1 MPVPIAELSCAKE
14 RFERSCRLKR
24 LGYDFDRVAEKVAA
38 IYEIDPDEIFQK
50 GRRKTRADARGL
62 FCYWCSSGLGMSL
75 TELARKLE
83 MIVSGAGY
91 AAGRGETLAKRHQ
104 YSLTK

>member
-24 LGYDFDRVAEKVAA
+24 LGYDFDRVAEKVSV

-50 GRRKTRADARGL
+50 GRRKIRANARGL
-62 FCYWCSSGLGMSL
+62 FCYWCSSGLGISL
-75 TELARKLE
+75 TELARKLG
-83 MIVSGAGY
+83 MTVSGAG
-91 AAGRGETLAKRHQ
+91 
-104 YSLTK
+104 

>member
-1 MPVPIAELSCAKE
+1 MPVPIAELSRAKE
-14 RFERSCRLKR
+14 RFERSCQLKR

-50 GRRKTRADARGL
+50 DRRKTRANARGL
-62 FCYWCSSGLGMSL
+62 FCYWCSSELGMSL

-83 MIVSGAGY
+83 MTVSGAGY
-91 AAGRGETLAKRHQ
+91 AAGRGEAHAKRHQ
-104 YSLTK
+104 FSLTK